1 MQNVAAFKDLIALH
15 LLSLRENSRTF
26 LHADSLY
33 SAVDSFSHYPDIK
46 LKWIALDSNLRRVSS
61 RPERLF
67 REFEKRRKMRAQVK
81 TKGKGKAKATTKDD
95 SEESSEPD
103 MPGDEVGHRLMA
115 MRLRADSRRNFN
127 DVEDIKIFQ
136 KEIRL
141 GKL

>member
-15 LLSLRENSRTF
+15 LLTLRENNRTF

-33 SAVDSFSHYPDIK
+33 SAVDSFSHYPDVK

-67 REFEKRRKMRAQVK
+67 RDFEKRKKIRALVK
-81 TKGKGKAKATTKDD
+81 TKGKGKAKATNIDD

-103 MPGDEVGHRLMA
+103 LPGEEVGHRLMA
-115 MRLRADSRRNFN
+115 MRLRADGRRNFN
-127 DVEDIKIFQ
+127 DVEGIKIFQ